1 MVEEERLAEHT
12 PEPAQKP
19 IGLRWIAGMENVEA
33 APEEGEAKRKQ
44 RSQQKAPD
52 KFRREAEL
60 ARRVEGQGIA
70 EDFDPFEHLVA
81 RFEAFRLR
89 TNDADV
95 IAGLGQGRRLEPHA
109 AIKGHGEVLHDDQ
122 YASSAHAV
130 SPIIDTGD
138 RLISLPVVTQYT
150 RSFARSVEEISSGPA
165 FAQSPDAGSRFLLQS
180 PAVWFL

>member
-1 MVEEERLAEHT
+1 MALIGGDDDIGQPEGLLLEPQQDVEDQAAAAELRPIHLRRQVMMVEEERLAEQT
-12 PEPAQKP
+12 PEPAQEP

-33 APEEGEAKRKQ
+33 APEEGDAKRKQ

-70 EDFDPFEHLVA
+70 EDFDPLEQLVA

-89 TNDADV
+89 ANDADV

-109 AIKGHGEVLHDDQ
+109 AIEGHGEVLHDDQ
-122 YASSAHAV
+122 YASSAHA
-130 SPIIDTGD
+130 IG
-138 RLISLPVVTQYT
+138 ISHN
-150 RSFARSVEEISSGPA
+150 
-165 FAQSPDAGSRFLLQS
+165 
-180 PAVWFL
+180 